1 MSENVFQNR
10 LMQEEYSGLTEKEI
24 RQIYIEETGKQPP
37 ESIDIYYSE
46 DYVDK
51 IDSYG
56 FNGTIIHLYD
66 EEQDIN
72 QMYTITRGS
81 EASEIDNW
89 RPEDWAYNLMGIFVG
104 QNSDQYEAA
113 KLFDN
118 KVTRIIE
125 NKYDDAKNN
134 LNKIGLGHSL
144 GGNLITLIQLTDDIY
159 DDVFTTNAAPP
170 TTFQLANID
179 VDFLE
184 NLSKE
189 YNIDFMNNFNAIYN
203 LNPTELEA
211 FAEEYYKEA
220 GENINHLVMDQ
231 DFLNALSVVRGF
243 IEVGN
248 FQRMDAYAD
257 QDVRSLDDLFAELPD
272 GVIKDIQIFFAENY
286 SDIYNSDGFDGLLQS
301 LTGINPDI
309 IDLMTG
315 TETDKEYKFYEVG
328 YDFVKMINDSIK
340 KVPVALEHIKNLYTQ
355 ARPIINSLV
364 DLGYLDKNE
373 GKLILSELESLEND
387 LTELKDLLN
396 AAKGSQ
402 LLPTVFKPSYLI
414 YANRIKEL
422 FASIGDRFNN
432 LSEYTED
439 IFDLILKNVDAHS
452 LKVVIKALASD
463 LNKSY
468 ESGNVYVHVVI
479 DGEEIKV
486 NLSSLTKV
494 YLEGLTVLES
504 KEFYLSLLKNSYEH
518 EYLDDFPTRK
528 NKIVDKM
535 DDMEANP
542 SHYQQH
548 FLGSFTYDTEAYY
561 RLTKIN
567 VHDDFPVFPDDS
579 FTAVFDN
586 MFNFIESEISKMRD
600 LLQSIMDGIESLFDK
615 DQELADTNFTL
626 EGM

>member
-1 MSENVFQNR
+1 
-10 LMQEEYSGLTEKEI
+10 MQEEYSGLTEKEI

-56 FNGTIIHLYD
+56 FNGSIIHLYD

-179 VDFLE
+179 VDFVE

-301 LTGINPDI
+301 VTGINPDI

-364 DLGYLDKNE
+364 DLGYLDKSE
-373 GKLILSELESLEND
+373 GKLILSELEGLEND
-387 LTELKDLLN
+387 MTELKDLLN
-396 AAKGSQ
+396 AAKGSR

-542 SHYQQH
+542 SHYQQQ
-548 FLGSFTYDTEAYY
+548 FLGNFTYDTETYY
-561 RLTKIN
+561 HLTKIN

-600 LLQSIMDGIESLFDK
+600 LLQSILDGIESLFDK